1 MISVLIAAK
10 CCHLQDDLSAAV
22 FYKAWDQVID
32 ILRAYRPNTQ
42 PTEIPFRFLE
52 SIDRRLFRATRDSES
67 HYLRTSYMILMLDR
81 NTAANANAIA
91 PSRGDHNA

>member
-10 CCHLQDDLSAAV
+10 CCHLKDDLSPAV

-32 ILRAYRPNTQ
+32 ILRTYRGSTQ

-52 SIDRRLFRATRDSES
+52 SIDRRLFRATRDSGS
-67 HYLRTSYMILMLDR
+67 HYVRISYMILNRDR
-81 NTAANANAIA
+81 NTATNTNAVAL
-91 PSRGDHNA
+91 SHGDHHF